1 VTRVLIDCTAL
12 PANRAGVGRYL
23 EGLLTGLE
31 STDIDLVVV
40 GQERDVAALA
50 LLAPTAHIESVPPR
64 FTSRGLRLLW
74 EQFGL
79 PSIARRLRVDV
90 IHSPHYTFPL
100 LWRGGRVVTVH
111 DATFFSDPEV
121 HSALKRFFFRTWIRL
136 DWRSADV
143 VVAPSAATVSEVE
156 RYLGD
161 AKAHVIVAH
170 HGVDARLFHAPST
183 AAVTEF
189 ARDIPA
195 IGENGWFAF
204 LGTIEPRKNLGAL
217 LDAHAMLG
225 EGAPPL
231 LVSGGRGW
239 DADVLARLDAGQP
252 GVVALGY
259 LPFEQ
264 LPALLGGA
272 TAVMYPSL
280 GEGFGL
286 PVLEAMSCGAAVIT
300 TDRLALPEVGGEA
313 VEYTEVDAAAIAQT
327 MRDLLASPDRRA
339 ELSGLA
345 TARAA
350 QFTWEATAAGHAK
363 AYEASLNR

>member
-1 VTRVLIDCTAL
+1 MTRVLIDCTAL

-23 EGLLTGLE
+23 EGLLAGLT
-31 STDIDLVVV
+31 STDVDLVVV
-40 GQERDVAALA
+40 AQERDAATLA
-50 LLAPTAHIESVPPR
+50 EFAPNALIESVPPR
-64 FTSRGLRLLW
+64 FTSRGLRILW

-111 DATFFSDPEV
+111 DATFFSDPGV
-121 HSALKRFFFRTWIRL
+121 HGALKRVFFRSWIRL
-136 DWRSADV
+136 DWRYADV

-156 RYLGD
+156 RYLG
-161 AKAHVIVAH
+161 AARARVSVAH
-170 HGVDARLFHAPST
+170 HGVDAGLFHPPTDAEV
-183 AAVTEF
+183 AAF

-195 IGENGWFAF
+195 IADKGWFAF
-204 LGTIEPRKNLGAL
+204 LGTIEPRKNLTAL
-217 LDAHAMLG
+217 LDAHALLG
-225 EGAPPL
+225 AGAPPL

-239 DADVLARLDAGQP
+239 DTDVLARLDAGQP

-259 LPFEQ
+259 LPAEQ

-286 PVLEAMSCGAAVIT
+286 PVLEAMSCGAAVVT
-300 TDRLALPEVGGEA
+300 TDRLALPEVGGDA
-313 VEYTEVDAAAIAQT
+313 VEYTAVDATAIAET
-327 MRDLLASPDRRA
+327 MRALLASPGRRA
-339 ELSGLA
+339 ELSALA
-345 TARAA
+345 TTRAA
-350 QFTWEATAAGHAK
+350 QFTWEATARAHVA
-363 AYEASLNR
+363 AYERARVE